1 MKLRLTVL
9 TLAVLLLLTVLPGMT
24 VFAVP
29 YEQAQVTGS
38 VEFENAREE
47 NIGTEGSD
55 IIGPFEPHG
64 FWEMTEGT
72 VTVTPGHNGNG
83 LLFTPNYSNEQGY
96 DKSVMR
102 AWMPALENKEL
113 WGRAAAMRFYVK
125 NDTEYDV
132 SVAFVVNVD
141 GQNGEKYVIGPAEGT
156 YLIDLQGE
164 VSDMEAYTDTSGC
177 GILVPYGFEGYV
189 VLPFAV
195 KGGEVFDDECGWQD
209 FPLWSDDKQ
218 TPESA
223 DSFDFGRI
231 TKVSMEIR
239 LYGFAPEDKG
249 GIMIDS
255 FEFIGERGN
264 AVERPEHVNVNV
276 TPLPEQSAPVAE
288 NSASPAPTGTASSQ
302 PQQKNGSVWIIT
314 AACVCA
320 AAVAAVCIVMALKKR
335 GGKKA

>member
-1 MKLRLTVL
+1 M
-9 TLAVLLLLTVLPGMT
+9 
-24 VFAVP
+24 
-29 YEQAQVTGS
+29 
-38 VEFENAREE
+38 
-47 NIGTEGSD
+47 
-55 IIGPFEPHG
+55 
-64 FWEMTEGT
+64 
-72 VTVTPGHNGNG
+72 
-83 LLFTPNYSNEQGY
+83 
-96 DKSVMR
+96 
-102 AWMPALENKEL
+102 
-113 WGRAAAMRFYVK
+113 
-125 NDTEYDV
+125 
-132 SVAFVVNVD
+132 
-141 GQNGEKYVIGPAEGT
+141 
-156 YLIDLQGE
+156 
-164 VSDMEAYTDTSGC
+164 
-177 GILVPYGFEGYV
+177 PYGFEGYV

-276 TPLPEQSAPVAE
+276 NVTPLPEQSAPVAE

-302 PQQKNGSVWIIT
+302 PQQTNGSVWIIT
-314 AACVCA
+314 AACAC
-320 AAVAAVCIVMALKKR
+320 AAVAAAACIVIALKKR